1 MNNQRRKQL
10 AGAIEKLE
18 QAVALIEETK
28 ETVEFVNEEEQEAYD
43 NMPESLQESE
53 RGQTI
58 QENIDKLEDVIFNI
72 ESYID
77 EINDSVESLRDIL
90 GD

>member
-18 QAVALIEETK
+18 QAGALIEETK

>member
-1 MNNQRRKQL
+1 MNKQRRKQL

-18 QAVALIEETK
+18 QAVALIEEAK

-43 NMPESLQESE
+43 NLPESLQESE

-58 QENIDKLEDVIFNI
+58 QENIDKLEDVVYNI

-77 EINDSVESLRDIL
+77 EINDSVESLSEML
-90 GD
+90 

>member
-72 ESYID
+72 ESYIY
-77 EINDSVESLRDIL
+77 EINDSVESLMDIL

>member
-1 MNNQRRKQL
+1 MNKQRRKQL

-18 QAVALIEETK
+18 QAVALIEEAK

-43 NMPESLQESE
+43 NLPESLQESE

-58 QENIDKLEDVIFNI
+58 QENIDKLEDVVYNI

-77 EINDSVESLRDIL
+77 EINDSVESLGEML
-90 GD
+90 